1 MASAPVLHARSST
14 IATSGSSAAHLATVE
29 HYAQLNGRVGIG
41 EYTMPVEAV
50 LHCDD
55 IGAQYYVH
63 LPVTGQM
70 RSRHGGADLVADAQT
85 AAVFSAESGSFLG
98 RWTAGTRSLCVSL
111 DAAVVHDAL
120 MGLTGEKPVRP
131 FHTEPAML
139 ADHAYAR
146 TWIQLLMMLSR
157 RANAS
162 GNLLTHPLVA
172 GPLAESVINGFLL
185 ASRHRYSAVLDAPV
199 EPARPVAVRTAIDL
213 IENDPA
219 RAWTVS
225 SLARE
230 CGVSPRTL
238 QNGFRKHVGRTPTA
252 HLRTVRLQHAH
263 EDLRTADPFTDSVTA
278 VARQWGFAHLGRF
291 AAAHLAA
298 YGQTPLAT
306 LRKTA

>member
-1 MASAPVLHARSST
+1 MAPARVLHARSST

-29 HYAQLNGRVGIG
+29 HFVQLGRVGIG

-55 IGAQYYVH
+55 VGAQYYMH

-85 AAVFSAESGSFLG
+85 AAVFSAGSGPFLG
-98 RWTAGTRSLCVSL
+98 RWPAGTRSLCVSL

-120 MGLTGEKPVRP
+120 TGLTGEGPIQP
-131 FHTEPAML
+131 FHIEPAMV
-139 ADHAYAR
+139 ADHGYAR
-146 TWIQLLMMLSR
+146 TWIQLLMTLSR
-157 RANAS
+157 RANPS

-172 GPLAESVINGFLL
+172 GPLMESMINGFLL
-185 ASRHRYSAVLDAPV
+185 ATRHQYSAALDAPV

-213 IENDPA
+213 IEDDPA
-219 RAWTVS
+219 RAWTVA

-230 CGVSPRTL
+230 CGVSARTL
-238 QNGFRKHVGRTPTA
+238 QNGFRNHVGRSPTA
-252 HLRTVRLQHAH
+252 YLRTVRLRYAH
-263 EDLRTADPFTDSVTA
+263 EDLLTADPFTSSVTT

-298 YGQTPLAT
+298 YGQSPLVT
-306 LRKTA
+306 LRTKR